1 MYNTGEFWRN
11 PFLTGAELFRT
22 VADWGLFRLPVYLF
36 KRPMCGWLHGSFI
49 IINGA
54 VENKVTW
61 DTACMAE
68 DYWFGLEVGQV
79 HAFF

>member
-49 IINGA
+49 TINGA

-68 DYWFGLEVGQV
+68 DYWFGLEVSQV
-79 HAFF
+79 FAVF